1 MFDGSVYIEHE
12 DDYPLGELP
21 IGICAAVE
29 EVKRITQAPLAL
41 IVASALASAATACQ
55 GLADVQ
61 RPTIPGAVPLSIFF
75 VTVAE
80 SGERKS
86 AADHFF
92 FAPIA
97 QFDRDRR
104 AEFELNSRQFQADE
118 RVWRTKLKGIERS
131 LTKATAMGEQTA
143 DLEDALRA
151 HHEAAP
157 KPPERLRIALSDI
170 TPTALCGELEGNT
183 CSAVLH
189 SNEAADLMRGRTMGN
204 LPLLNRLWDGQTI
217 ALDRRDKKRSA
228 FISGARL
235 SISFAVQP
243 DSFKAMSQGKEEHA
257 RHSGFLARTLLS
269 FPTSTAGSRAVCEW
283 GNTSDLHRSLAAF
296 QQRVRSL
303 LERSFARHSQG
314 LARQILTFDDDAR
327 HLWVRFFNE
336 VETQLKPEV
345 GAWHSVKDFAA
356 KAAEHA
362 ARLAAVFE
370 VFQDDKATEI
380 SAESISAAIKIVR
393 WHLAQFDQHL
403 GKGAS
408 ELRVHQSAEAL
419 LKWLQNKANTS
430 FGACHHYTRRDL
442 LQLGPRAIRNAASLD
457 LAIEALLRDKK
468 IVCEHTKRGLCVRLS
483 VDISANF
490 VNSPGDSF
498 LNNTITGFSPF
509 GNGFDGNRGL
519 LPSDVNRV
527 VQVSYIDK

>member
-1 MFDGSVYIEHE
+1 
-12 DDYPLGELP
+12 
-21 IGICAAVE
+21 
-29 EVKRITQAPLAL
+29 
-41 IVASALASAATACQ
+41 
-55 GLADVQ
+55 
-61 RPTIPGAVPLSIFF
+61 
-75 VTVAE
+75 
-80 SGERKS
+80 
-86 AADHFF
+86 
-92 FAPIA
+92 
-97 QFDRDRR
+97 
-104 AEFELNSRQFQADE
+104 
-118 RVWRTKLKGIERS
+118 
-131 LTKATAMGEQTA
+131 
-143 DLEDALRA
+143 
-151 HHEAAP
+151 
-157 KPPERLRIALSDI
+157 
-170 TPTALCGELEGNT
+170 
-183 CSAVLH
+183 
-189 SNEAADLMRGRTMGN
+189 
-204 LPLLNRLWDGQTI
+204 
-217 ALDRRDKKRSA
+217 
-228 FISGARL
+228 
-235 SISFAVQP
+235 
-243 DSFKAMSQGKEEHA
+243 
-257 RHSGFLARTLLS
+257 
-269 FPTSTAGSRAVCEW
+269 
-283 GNTSDLHRSLAAF
+283 
-296 QQRVRSL
+296 
-303 LERSFARHSQG
+303 
-314 LARQILTFDDDAR
+314 
-327 HLWVRFFNE
+327 VRFFNE

-370 VFQDDKATEI
+370 VFQDVKATEI

-408 ELRVHQSAEAL
+408 ELRIHQSAEAL
-419 LKWLQNKANTS
+419 LKWLQNKANTP

-468 IVCEHTKRGLCVRLS
+468 IVCENTKRGLCVRLS

>member
-1 MFDGSVYIEHE
+1 MADGVFISFE
-12 DDYPLGELP
+12 DNYPLDALP
-21 IGICAAVE
+21 SVIGSAVE
-29 EVKRITQAPLAL
+29 QVKGITKAPLAL

-61 RPTIPGAVPLSIFF
+61 RPTIPGAVPLSLFF

-170 TPTALCGELEGNT
+170 TPTALCGELEINP

-217 ALDRRDKKRSA
+217 ELDRRDKKRSA
-228 FISGARL
+228 LISGARL

-243 DSFKAMSQGKEEHA
+243 DSFQAMSQGKEEHA

-269 FPTSTAGSRAVCEW
+269 FPTSTAGSREVCEW

-303 LERSFARHSQG
+303 LECSFVHHSRG

-327 HLWVRFFNE
+327 RLWVRFFNE
-336 VETQLKPEV
+336 VEAQLKPKI
-345 GAWHSVKDFAA
+345 GAWWLVKDFAA

-370 VFQDDKATEI
+370 VFQNEKATEI
-380 SAESISAAIKIVR
+380 SAESISAALAIVR
-393 WHLAQFDQHL
+393 WHLNQFDRHL
-403 GKGAS
+403 GNGAS
-408 ELRVHQSAEAL
+408 ELQVKQSAEAL
-419 LKWLQNKANTS
+419 LQWLQNKANNHP
-430 FGACHHYTRRDL
+430 FGACHQYTRRDL
-442 LQLGPRAIRNAASLD
+442 LQLGPRAIRNAASLN
-457 LAIEALLRDKK
+457 LAIEVLRRDQK
-468 IVCEHTKRGLCVRLS
+468 IVCEDTKRGSFVRLA

-490 VNSPGDSF
+490 VDSRSDIF
-498 LNNTITGFSPF
+498 SNNVITGFSPT
-509 GNGFDGNRGL
+509 GNGFAGHRGL
-519 LPSDVNRV
+519 TSHDVNRV
-527 VQVSYIDK
+527 VQVSYLDK

>member
-1 MFDGSVYIEHE
+1 MADGVFIVFE
-12 DDYPLGELP
+12 DEYPLDALP
-21 IGICAAVE
+21 SAICAAVE

-61 RPTIPGAVPLSIFF
+61 RPTIPGAVPLTLFF

-170 TPTALCGELEGNT
+170 TPTALCGELEINP

-204 LPLLNRLWDGQTI
+204 LPLLNRLWDGQTVE
-217 ALDRRDKKRSA
+217 LDRRDKKRSA
-228 FISGARL
+228 LISGARL

-370 VFQDDKATEI
+370 VFQDAKTTEI

-468 IVCEHTKRGLCVRLS
+468 IVCEHTKRGLCVRLA
-483 VDISANF
+483 VDIRANF